1 MEPSAPGSSTEPQTP
16 GSARHPR
23 AFEPV
28 VVIVTVLVSLLGAV
42 IGIHMITTLGVSPN
56 TSVIG
61 AVVAMLIGR
70 IGFLGLRSMRNTN
83 RQNLIQ
89 SSISGATFA
98 SANSLLTPI
107 AIPFLFGRP
116 DLHHLRAATPQN
128 VGHLLQRR
136 ALLTAMGVTV
146 TIMPSRGG
154 PGFKPESVKIQFER
168 DDDQAP
174 LEAIRNL
181 PTDLLEA
188 RS

>member
-1 MEPSAPGSSTEPQTP
+1 MEPSAHGSSTEPQTSE
-16 GSARHPR
+16 GARHPR

-70 IGFLGLRSMRNTN
+70 AGFLGLRSFRNTH

-116 DLHHLRAATPQN
+116 DL
-128 VGHLLQRR
+128 V
-136 ALLTAMGVTV
+136 
-146 TIMPSRGG
+146 
-154 PGFKPESVKIQFER
+154 
-168 DDDQAP
+168 
-174 LEAIRNL
+174 
-181 PTDLLEA
+181 
-188 RS
+188 